1 MVHNVNGQSDN
12 WTAMYRMV
20 MAAWGSQAIRALAGL
35 SVAEHLEEGP
45 LGVEQLATRES
56 VDPAMLYRLL
66 RVGVAMDVLNYDTES
81 QTFCTTP
88 MLRVLHEDASESLK
102 HYAQALPGPA
112 FWHAAERTPRAVAVG
127 RNQSVDVL
135 GSTLFD
141 YFGEHP
147 EAARQFTA
155 AMSDLSTPVIR
166 EAVSVID
173 VQGAAS
179 ALDVGGAGGAF
190 LCELVERNPQLTG
203 AVLDLEHVIPG
214 VAEEAQRRGLTH
226 KVHGIAGNFFE
237 PLPAADIYLLKF
249 ILHDWDDRACT
260 TLLANVCHAMN
271 PGARLF
277 IVEMVVQDNAASL
290 DAALM
295 DMVMLCSLT
304 GQERDLPHFNSL
316 ITEAGLRTV
325 DVRALRGSYRVI
337 EAVAASP
344 G

>member
-1 MVHNVNGQSDN
+1 
-12 WTAMYRMV
+12 MYRMV

-35 SVAEHLEEGP
+35 SVAEHLEERP

-66 RVGVAMDVLNYDTES
+66 RVGVAMDVLNYDDET
-81 QTFCTTP
+81 QTFSTTP

-112 FWHAAERTPRAVAVG
+112 FWHAAERGPRAIAVG
-127 RNQSVDVL
+127 CNQSVDVL

-147 EAARQFTA
+147 
-155 AMSDLSTPVIR
+155 
-166 EAVSVID
+166 
-173 VQGAAS
+173 
-179 ALDVGGAGGAF
+179 
-190 LCELVERNPQLTG
+190 
-203 AVLDLEHVIPG
+203 
-214 VAEEAQRRGLTH
+214 
-226 KVHGIAGNFFE
+226 GNFVE

-249 ILHDWDDRACT
+249 MLHDWDDRACP
-260 TLLANVCHAMN
+260 TLLENVCHAMN

-277 IVEMVVQDNAASL
+277 IVEMVVEDNAASM

-295 DMVMLCSLT
+295 DMVMLCYLT
-304 GQERDLPHFNSL
+304 GQELDLPHFNSL
-316 ITEAGLRTV
+316 IAEAGLRTV

-337 EAVAASP
+337 
-344 G
+344 